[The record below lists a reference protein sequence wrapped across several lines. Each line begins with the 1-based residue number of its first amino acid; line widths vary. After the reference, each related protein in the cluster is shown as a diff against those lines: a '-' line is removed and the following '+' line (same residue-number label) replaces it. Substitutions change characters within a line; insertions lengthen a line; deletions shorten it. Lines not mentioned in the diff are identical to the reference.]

1 MSMTETHKGKLVK
14 LELGGKTL
22 DEFVKELTEDGE
34 YIIDEDYSDIEN
46 IRMFPGDYK
55 HAIINGE
62 VYKLED
68 TAEYDTFDNLTH
80 YSIDING
87 NIDYVCQFH
96 NGGSCFGEELGE
108 IIGKIEAEPKKEE
121 MVSISKNDYDY
132 LNSRSFKLECL
143 ESVGV
148 RSWNGY
154 FYAMEKFY
162 KNDGK

>member
-14 LELGGKTL
+14 LDLCSKTL
-22 DEFVKELTEDGE
+22 DEFVKELTEDGK

-46 IRMFPGDYK
+46 IKMFPEEYK

-68 TAEYDTFDNLTH
+68 TAEHNTGDYLTH
-80 YSIDING
+80 HSIDMNG

-96 NGGSCFGEELGE
+96 NGGTCFGKELGE
-108 IIGKIEAEPKKEE
+108 IIEKIEAEPKREE
-121 MVSISKNDYDY
+121 TVTISKKNYDY
-132 LNSRSFKLECL
+132 LCSKSFKLRCL

-148 RSWNGY
+148 DSWSGY
-154 FYAMEKFY
+154 YYAMEKFY
-162 KNDGK
+162 RNKEE